1 MIDLHGGAVR
11 ARITLWRDAGLIDGA
26 TADRLLAYET
36 AGDGKSGFHN
46 ALTLIGAGA
55 VALGVAALVAANWD
69 LLPIWLKLGAHVGLN
84 VALGFWAAA
93 ATARTPGGA
102 GAESLLM
109 VLSGSSLAFI
119 AHVGQSFNL
128 QGDAFTPM
136 AAWLALTAP
145 FTVALGRSLAVRW
158 LFVIGVGSTIMA
170 GLEVYGNALHEAKAL
185 AASAAALLAAAY
197 AAPLW
202 LRGFA
207 TAGLWGRHFNQ
218 ISLSAL
224 VLATPLVAELGW
236 RLGGSDLDELL
247 PEAARGAVVACAGL
261 AAAGGGFIWAAK
273 RNANNGLAGAGLAGE
288 YRFAAFV
295 AASPL
300 FALAPFLTGGGD
312 SPALAG
318 AAFCLYWLAV
328 AWFAHAAERTGV
340 YRLAVVLVAFRLFA
354 AFVEAFGGL
363 LMTGGG
369 LVAVGLVLLG
379 MGWATQRILRRRPT
393 PGAVTETTP

>member
-26 TADRLLAYET
+26 TADRLLAHEA
-36 AGDGKSGFHN
+36 AGDGKPGFHS

-55 VALGVAALVAANWD
+55 VALGLAALVAANWD

-84 VALGFWAAA
+84 LALGFWAAT

-109 VLSGSSLAFI
+109 VLSGSSLAVI
-119 AHVGQSFNL
+119 AHDGQSFNL
-128 QGDAFTPM
+128 QGDPFTPM

-158 LFVIGVGSTIMA
+158 LFVIGVGSTLMA
-170 GLEVYGNALHEAKAL
+170 ALEVYGDALYEARAL
-185 AASAAALLAAAY
+185 AASAALVLATAY
-197 AAPLW
+197 GAPLW

-207 TAGLWGRHFNQ
+207 AAPLWNRHF
-218 ISLSAL
+218 SAIA
-224 VLATPLVAELGW
+224 LAALALAAPLVAESGW
-236 RLGGSDLDELL
+236 RLGGSVLVELS
-247 PEAARGAVVACAGL
+247 AVATRGALVASVGL
-261 AAAGGGFIWAAK
+261 A
-273 RNANNGLAGAGLAGE
+273 LAGAGLVWRAGKDPTSFGALAGDW
-288 YRFAAFV
+288 RFAVFV

-300 FALAPFLTGGGD
+300 VALAPFIAGGAE
-312 SPALAG
+312 SPVAAG
-318 AAFCLYWLAV
+318 GAFCFYWLAV
-328 AWFAHAAERTGV
+328 AWFAHSAGRTGV

-379 MGWATQRILRRRPT
+379 MGWATQRVLRRRPA
-393 PGAVTETTP
+393 PGAVAETTP